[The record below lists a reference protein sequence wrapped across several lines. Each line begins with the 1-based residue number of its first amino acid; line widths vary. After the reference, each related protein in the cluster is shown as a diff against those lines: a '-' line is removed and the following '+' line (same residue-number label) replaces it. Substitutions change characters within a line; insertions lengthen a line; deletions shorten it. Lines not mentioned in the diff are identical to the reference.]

1 MPRAER
7 IPLLH
12 AVTDDAVVAR
22 AGFAERAEEVLAAGG
37 SRLALHL
44 RAHAASGRA
53 LHGLAARLAA
63 RAGETGSLLLVND
76 RVDVA
81 LAAGAHGVQLG
92 RRSLSVADAR
102 RLGGGMLLGA
112 SVHAVEEGGEAAEA
126 GADFLVAGAVYPTA
140 THPGRAGAGLR
151 LIESVA
157 ALGLPVIAIGGVTP
171 ERAGELRRAG
181 AMGMAA
187 IRGVWDAPSPADAV
201 QRYIDAWQ
209 SWRRRPRFRSA

>member
-1 MPRAER
+1 MTASVPRPER

-37 SRLALHL
+37 PRVALHL
-44 RAHAASGRA
+44 RAHAASGRT
-53 LHGLAARLAA
+53 LYDLAARLAV

-81 LAAGAHGVQLG
+81 LAVGAHGAQLG

-102 RLGGGMLLGA
+102 SLVGGTLIGA
-112 SVHAVEEGGEAAEA
+112 SVHDAEQGREAA

-140 THPGRAGAGLR
+140 THPGRPGTGLR
-151 LIESVA
+151 LIESLA
-157 ALGLPVIAIGGVTP
+157 ALGPPVVAIGGVTP
-171 ERAGELRRAG
+171 ERAGELRSAG

-187 IRGVWDAPSPADAV
+187 IRGVWDAPSPAGAV

-209 SWRRRPRFRSA
+209 S

>member
-1 MPRAER
+1 VPSPDR

-22 AGFAERAEEVLAAGG
+22 AGFVERAEEVLAAGG
-37 SRLALHL
+37 ARVALHL

-53 LHGLAARLAA
+53 LYELAVRLGA
-63 RAGETGSLLLVND
+63 RARETGSLVLVND

-102 RLGGGMLLGA
+102 RLAGGMRIGA
-112 SVHAVEEGGEAAEA
+112 SVHDAGEGREAVEA

-140 THPGRAGAGLR
+140 THPDRPGGGLG

-157 ALGLPVIAIGGVTP
+157 ALGLPVVAIGGVTP

-187 IRGVWDAPSPADAV
+187 IRGVWDAPSPAGAV

-209 SWRRRPRFRSA
+209 SW

>member
-1 MPRAER
+1 
-7 IPLLH
+7 
-12 AVTDDAVVAR
+12 VVAR
-22 AGFAERAEEVLAAGG
+22 AGFVEQAEAVLAAGG
-37 SRLALHL
+37 PRVALHL

-53 LHGLAARLAA
+53 LHDLAGRLAVRA
-63 RAGETGSLLLVND
+63 RETGSLLLVND

-92 RRSLSVADAR
+92 RRSLSAADAR
-102 RLGGGMLLGA
+102 RLAGGMRIGA
-112 SVHAVEEGGEAAEA
+112 SVHDEREGREAAEA
-126 GADFLVAGAVYPTA
+126 GADFLLAGAVYPTA
-140 THPGRAGAGLR
+140 THPGQAGAGVR

-209 SWRRRPRFRSA
+209 S

>member
-1 MPRAER
+1 VPRAER

-12 AVTDDAVVAR
+12 AVTDDAAVAR
-22 AGFAERAEEVLAAGG
+22 AGFVERAEEVLAAGG
-37 SRLALHL
+37 ARVALHL
-44 RAHAASGRA
+44 RAHGASGRT
-53 LHGLAARLAA
+53 LHGIAARLAERA
-63 RAGETGSLLLVND
+63 RETGSLLLVND

-102 RLGGGMLLGA
+102 RLVGALLIGA
-112 SVHAVEEGGEAAEA
+112 SAHDEGEGREAVEA

-140 THPGRAGAGLR
+140 THPGQPGDGLG

-157 ALGLPVIAIGGVTP
+157 VLGVPVIAIGGVTP

-181 AMGMAA
+181 AMGMAV
-187 IRGVWDAPSPADAV
+187 IRGVWDALSPAGAV

-209 SWRRRPRFRSA
+209 S

>member
-1 MPRAER
+1 VWKAER

-22 AGFAERAEEVLAAGG
+22 PGFLERAGEVLAAGG
-37 SRLALHL
+37 EHVALHL
-44 RAHAASGRA
+44 RAPAASGRA

-63 RAGETGSLLLVND
+63 LAAGTGSLLLVND

-92 RRSLSVADAR
+92 RRSLSVADVR
-102 RLGGGMLLGA
+102 TLVGRGMLIGA
-112 SVHAVEEGGEAAEA
+112 SVHDGGEGREAAEA
-126 GADFLVAGAVYPTA
+126 GADFLLAGAVYPTA
-140 THPGRAGAGLR
+140 THPGHPGGGLR
-151 LIESVA
+151 LIESVS
-157 ALGLPVIAIGGVTP
+157 ALGSPVVAIGGVTP

-181 AMGMAA
+181 AAGMAM

-201 QRYIDAWQ
+201 QRTIEAWQ
-209 SWRRRPRFRSA
+209 S